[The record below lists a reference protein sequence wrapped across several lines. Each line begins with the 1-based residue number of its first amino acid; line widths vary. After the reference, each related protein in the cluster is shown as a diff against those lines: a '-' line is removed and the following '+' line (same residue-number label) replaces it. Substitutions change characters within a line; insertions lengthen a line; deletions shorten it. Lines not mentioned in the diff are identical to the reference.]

1 MKSLAV
7 LAALLITGCSVEV
20 AHENENRS
28 QNESLSTF
36 EKSKT
41 TVAVGIL
48 KVPETSPEST
58 DSQGSATSQTIV
70 KVVVPESFPKVIMAP
85 TPPVLR
91 CPEPTI
97 QLEGDGNTV
106 ILGDV
111 HHHEHVHIHQTP
123 KLHPVRLKVRVV
135 LGDRISERERRRRM
149 VQKRISKAFPH
160 YGN

>member
-1 MKSLAV
+1 MKLLV
-7 LAALLITGCSVEV
+7 LLAAFLVTGCSVEV
-20 AHENENRS
+20 AHETENKS
-28 QNESLSTF
+28 QTESLSTF
-36 EKSKT
+36 DKSKT
-41 TVAVGIL
+41 AVAMSIL
-48 KVPETSPEST
+48 KVPESLPEST
-58 DSQGSATSQTIV
+58 DSQESATSQTTV
-70 KVVVPESFPKVIMAP
+70 KVVVPESSPRVLIPLPPAP
-85 TPPVLR
+85 C